1 MKKQNNKSKITPDQ
15 RVLIG
20 IVLIMPVTIIGW
32 REYLFPNISD
42 TAYIVLF
49 TAVII
54 SLILGIYNIWKS
66 NEERKPKADAP
77 GKTKKIIR
85 DGRIV
90 EVDEKGKVINS
101 EEKKEEKEEVPL
113 CYIIPQEIMIYTIF
127 FIWAI
132 VGGYIAEYSETS
144 WLLRFFPTKNFLM
157 GMLLAVDTIF
167 CIALW
172 FLYMGYFHYK
182 NKRKLFL
189 VLIVLIYVCFYLY
202 MKQY

>member
-54 SLILGIYNIWKS
+54 SLILGICNIWKS

-85 DGRIV
+85 
-90 EVDEKGKVINS
+90 
-101 EEKKEEKEEVPL
+101 
-113 CYIIPQEIMIYTIF
+113 T
-127 FIWAI
+127 
-132 VGGYIAEYSETS
+132 
-144 WLLRFFPTKNFLM
+144 
-157 GMLLAVDTIF
+157 
-167 CIALW
+167 
-172 FLYMGYFHYK
+172 
-182 NKRKLFL
+182 NKS
-189 VLIVLIYVCFYLY
+189 
-202 MKQY
+202 

>member
-1 MKKQNNKSKITPDQ
+1 MKKQNDKNKITPEK
-15 RVLIG
+15 RVLLG
-20 IVLIMPVTIIGW
+20 IILIMPVTILAW
-32 REYLFPNISD
+32 QEYLFPNISD

-54 SLILGIYNIWKS
+54 SVILGIYNIWKS
-66 NEERKPKADAP
+66 NEESKPKAETPDKP
-77 GKTKKIIR
+77 KKIIK

-127 FIWAI
+127 FIWVI
-132 VGGYIAEYSETS
+132 VGGYITEYSETS

-172 FLYMGYFHYK
+172 FLYMGYFRYE

-189 VLIVLIYVCFYLY
+189 VLIVLIYLCFYLY